1 MMLSK
6 LLITLLVVV
15 IAVIY
20 LRYRRNS
27 GQPSS
32 ASSNPA
38 NQSAGNGEVT
48 AFLGEAN
55 QRTMAQAKRKT
66 RLTIIFWV
74 AVTAILISA
83 MAVTLWQWQEQ
94 QQELTILL
102 HDSGASSPVVYRVK
116 RKDLHENF
124 FVTTDGIRVVVSQ
137 NERMEVIGL

>member
-1 MMLSK
+1 MLSK

-32 ASSNPA
+32 ASANQANPA
-38 NQSAGNGEVT
+38 TGNGDVT
-48 AFLGEAN
+48 AFLGQAD
-55 QRTMAQAKRKT
+55 QMTQAQAKRKT
-66 RLTIIFWV
+66 RLTIFFWV
-74 AVTAILISA
+74 AVTAILVTA

-102 HDSGASSPVVYRVK
+102 HDSGAASPVVYRVK
-116 RKDLHENF
+116 RKDLHEDF
-124 FVTTDGIRVVVSQ
+124 FITIDGIRVVISQ
-137 NERMEVIGL
+137 SERMEVIGL